1 MLFNK
6 IEIVRK
12 DYNDDKSYY
21 LAIMRAKGLWLNKKD
36 MRLTGI

>member
-21 LAIMRAKGLWLNKKD
+21 LAIIRAKGLLIK
-36 MRLTGI
+36 TYGCAI